1 MPTHGHKPV
10 RRRLLDREDSDID
23 QGDAPDPEARNAHI
37 PRDAPPPSPPRTREA
52 AVGHLAG
59 MREPLALSVEEAAAT
74 IGVARSTFYAIVLP
88 ELRVVRIGRRVVVPR
103 RELER
108 WLERSAAILPRHA

>member
-1 MPTHGHKPV
+1 MFVTPESKPDQL
-10 RRRLLDREDSDID
+10 RLE
-23 QGDAPDPEARNAHI
+23 DAPVQ
-37 PRDAPPPSPPRTREA
+37 PRGDSRLRPIKVPRGWES
-52 AVGHLAG
+52 
-59 MREPLALSVEEAAAT
+59 LALSVEEAAREL
-74 IGVARSTFYAIVLP
+74 GVARSTFYVSVLP

>member
-1 MPTHGHKPV
+1 LPID
-10 RRRLLDREDSDID
+10 RRDPS
-23 QGDAPDPEARNAHI
+23 DPEERIARHQRDDAQARPLRI
-37 PRDAPPPSPPRTREA
+37 RDAG
-52 AVGHLAG
+52 VGHSPGTGESLAF
-59 MREPLALSVEEAAAT
+59 SVEEAAAA
-74 IGVARSTFYAIVLP
+74 IGVARSTFYVNVLP

>member
-1 MPTHGHKPV
+1 
-10 RRRLLDREDSDID
+10 
-23 QGDAPDPEARNAHI
+23 
-37 PRDAPPPSPPRTREA
+37 
-52 AVGHLAG
+52 
-59 MREPLALSVEEAAAT
+59 VEEAAAA